1 MKIGDRS
8 QGTGNRLF
16 HCNLCPATYNL
27 LLTAAERSSDCLP
40 FPSTLFD
47 TAPNANVPVFF
58 DWLTPGESLV
68 LPDIMPRTW
77 QARAAHPFWN
87 SFLTR
92 PCWWRI
98 IARWSQR
105 GQMRS
110 SATLTRSAWPAI
122 EARKSRTG
130 CVGASAWPVPELP
143 AHRSPHAFR
152 RDDQIPKEAFPQ

>member
-8 QGTGNRLF
+8 RGTGNRLF

-27 LLTAAERSSDCLP
+27 LLTAAERSYDCLP

-58 DWLTPGESLV
+58 DGLTHGERAD
-68 LPDIMPRTW
+68 LPDIMRPTW
-77 QARAAHPFWN
+77 QARAAHPSWN
-87 SFLTR
+87 PFLTQR
-92 PCWWRI
+92 CWWRI

-110 SATLTRSAWPAI
+110 STTLTLNAWPAI
-122 EARKSRTG
+122 E
-130 CVGASAWPVPELP
+130 
-143 AHRSPHAFR
+143 
-152 RDDQIPKEAFPQ
+152 